1 MEKNFR
7 HILRI
12 LKFKHRKNIMIDH
25 IDKELDNRLCRQE
38 SIGET
43 HLNRDRIFNENFNF
57 EEQLA
62 PENQYA
68 SVQCDKS

>member
-1 MEKNFR
+1 
-7 HILRI
+7 
-12 LKFKHRKNIMIDH
+12 MIDH

-62 PENQYA
+62 PEN
-68 SVQCDKS
+68 